1 MKPYQFIIMVVAAA
15 IFFVLFPGVDLSFS
29 RLFYQPGEGF
39 FPRGYLPVDILYG
52 LAVVIAYAVAV
63 FVVGASLA
71 RLIPRLERLWV
82 RPRVIAFIALSLAL
96 GPGLIVNSLLK
107 DNVGR
112 ARPYMIAEFGGTK
125 TFSPALAPS
134 DQCPKNC
141 SFVSGHAAGA
151 FFLVTFAFL
160 VRTPRRR
167 RYAMAG
173 ALAFGAA
180 SGLGRIALGAHFLSD
195 VVFAGLI
202 VYAVAWALH
211 EFLLVRESKPPPWL
225 DKLGLSKL
233 GLSEPGGRAWRAW
246 QRWAATPGGEMIL
259 SFAAIALLCLVF
271 IAYLDRPAALWFH
284 RLDAGGH
291 EFFKALSDLGA
302 AGPYLVITAI
312 AFAALRLAARI
323 GMFKARAGALKAYS
337 MVAAFIFSAV
347 AASGILINVLKVL
360 FGRVR
365 PKLLFRD
372 ELYGFD
378 WFRLGADFHSFP
390 SGHAQTITALMVAL
404 FILVPRFGVAYL
416 VIGAAIAISRAVV
429 NAHYMGDIVAG
440 AYAGAVM
447 TMWVHSVFARGGIDL
462 KLAAAGEYQRGAKVP
477 WCTRLGL
484 GGGLSGRLCRLA
496 GKTPAPSSSR
506 ENPRGK

>member
-1 MKPYQFIIMVVAAA
+1 MKPYQFIIGVVAAA
-15 IFFVLFPGVDLSFS
+15 ILFLQFPGVDLSFS

-39 FPRGYLPVDILYG
+39 FPRGTLAIDILYA
-52 LAVVIAYAVAV
+52 LATVIVYAVAI
-63 FVVGASLA
+63 FVAGASLA
-71 RLIPRLERLWV
+71 RLVPRLERLWV

-112 ARPYMIAEFGGTK
+112 ARPFMVVEFGGSK
-125 TFSPALAPS
+125 SFSPALVTS
-134 DQCPKNC
+134 DQCTRNC
-141 SFVSGHAAGA
+141 SFVSGHAAA
-151 FFLVTFAFL
+151 TFFLVTFAFL
-160 VRTPRRR
+160 VRGPRRR
-167 RYAMAG
+167 RWAMAG

-195 VVFAGLI
+195 VVFAGFI

-211 EFLLVRESKPPPWL
+211 DLLLVRDFKPPPW
-225 DKLGLSKL
+225 LSKL
-233 GLSEPGGRAWRAW
+233 GLSEPGTRAWRAW
-246 QRWAATPGGEMIL
+246 QRWAATPGGEAIL
-259 SFAAIALLCLVF
+259 SFAAVTLLCLAL
-271 IAYLDRPAALWFH
+271 IAYLDRAAAFWFH
-284 RLDAGGH
+284 RLDAPWH
-291 EFFKALSDLGA
+291 EFFKALSDLGT
-302 AGPYLVITAI
+302 AGPYLVVTAA
-312 AFAALRLAARI
+312 AFAALRLTARL

-337 MVAAFIFSAV
+337 MVAAFFFSAI
-347 AASGILINVLKVL
+347 AASGLLINVLKVL

-416 VIGAAIAISRAVV
+416 AVGTAIAMSRAVV

-440 AYAGAVM
+440 AYAAAVM

-462 KLAAAGEYQRGAKVP
+462 KASVAGEYQPVAKVS
-477 WCTRLGL
+477 WCYRLGL
-484 GGGLSGRLCRLA
+484 EGRFLGMLCRLG
-496 GKTPAPSSSR
+496 GKTSAAVSSR
-506 ENPRGK
+506 ENPRDK

>member
-1 MKPYQFIIMVVAAA
+1 MKPYRFIIGVVAAA
-15 IFFVLFPGVDLSFS
+15 IFFVLFPGADLGFS

-39 FPRGYLPVDILYG
+39 FPRGNLAVDILYDM
-52 LAVVIAYAVAV
+52 VIVIAYAVAV

-71 RLIPRLERLWV
+71 RLIPRLRRLWV

-112 ARPYMIAEFGGTK
+112 ARPFMVVEFGGAK
-125 TFSPALAPS
+125 SFSPALVPS
-134 DQCPKNC
+134 DQCTKNC
-141 SFVSGHAAGA
+141 SFVSGHAAGT

-160 VRTPRRR
+160 VRGTRRR
-167 RYAMAG
+167 RLAMAG
-173 ALAFGAA
+173 ALTLGAA

-211 EFLLVRESKPPPWL
+211 ELLLVRDIRFPPWL
-225 DKLGLSKL
+225 SKP
-233 GLSEPGGRAWRAW
+233 GLSEPGARAWRAW
-246 QRWAATPGGEMIL
+246 QRWAATTGGEVIL
-259 SFAAIALLCLVF
+259 SFAAASLLCLAL

-284 RLDAGGH
+284 RLDAGWH

-302 AGPYLVITAI
+302 AGPYLVVTFV
-312 AFAALRLAARI
+312 AFAALRGAARLE
-323 GMFKARAGALKAYS
+323 MFKARAGALKAYS
-337 MVAAFIFSAV
+337 MVAAFFFSAI

-390 SGHAQTITALMVAL
+390 SGHAQTITALLVAL
-404 FILVPRFGVAYL
+404 FILVPRFGVGYL
-416 VIGAAIAISRAVV
+416 AVGAAIAMGRAIV
-429 NAHYMGDIVAG
+429 NAHYLADIVAG
-440 AYAGAVM
+440 AYAAALV
-447 TMWVHSVFARGGIDL
+447 TMWVHSVFVRGGIDL
-462 KLAAAGEYQRGAKVP
+462 KASLAGETQRRAEVS

-484 GGGLSGRLCRLA
+484 EGRLLGMLCRLA
-496 GKTPAPSSSR
+496 GKTRAPSSSR
-506 ENPRGK
+506 ENPRDR

>member
-1 MKPYQFIIMVVAAA
+1 MKPYQFVIGVAAEHN
-15 IFFVLFPGVDLSFS
+15 FFMMFRGVDISFS
-29 RLFYQPGEGF
+29 RLFHRPGEGF
-39 FPRGYLPVDILYG
+39 FPRGTPPVDILYD
-52 LAVVIAYAVAV
+52 LVIVIAYAVAI
-63 FVVGASLA
+63 FVVGATLA

-82 RPRVIAFIALSLAL
+82 RPRVIAYIALSLAL

-112 ARPYMIAEFGGTK
+112 ARPFMIVEFGGTK

-134 DQCPKNC
+134 DQCPRNC

-160 VRTPRRR
+160 LRGPRRR
-167 RYAMAG
+167 RWAIAG

-211 EFLLVRESKPPPWL
+211 DLLLVRDFKPPSW
-225 DKLGLSKL
+225 LSKL
-233 GLSEPGGRAWRAW
+233 GLSVPGTRAWRAW
-246 QRWAATPGGEMIL
+246 QRWAATPGGEMVL
-259 SFAAIALLCLVF
+259 SFTAVALLCLAL
-271 IAYLDRPAALWFH
+271 IATLDRPAALWFH
-284 RLDAGGH
+284 RLDATWH
-291 EFFKALSDLGA
+291 EFFKTLSDLGT
-302 AGPYLVITAI
+302 AGPYLMVTAI
-312 AFAALRLAARI
+312 AFAALRLTARL

-337 MVAAFIFSAV
+337 MVAAFFFSAI
-347 AASGILINVLKVL
+347 AASGLLINVLKLL

-404 FILVPRFGVAYL
+404 FLLVPRFGVGYL
-416 VIGAAIAISRAVV
+416 AVGAAIAMGRAIVY
-429 NAHYMGDIVAG
+429 AHYLADIVAG
-440 AYAGAVM
+440 AYAAAVM
-447 TMWVHSVFARGGIDL
+447 TMWVHSVFMRSGIDL
-462 KLAAAGEYQRGAKVP
+462 KLSLGGEYQRGAKVP
-477 WCTRLGL
+477 WCYRLGL
-484 GGGLSGRLCRLA
+484 GGGLLGRLCRLA
-496 GKTPAPSSSR
+496 GKTLARASNR
-506 ENPRGK
+506 ENPRGR

>member
-1 MKPYQFIIMVVAAA
+1 MKPYQFIIGVVAAA
-15 IFFVLFPGVDLSFS
+15 IFFLLSPGVDISFS

-39 FPRGYLPVDILYG
+39 FPRGNLAVDILYE
-52 LAVVIAYAVAV
+52 LVIVIAYAVAI

-112 ARPYMIAEFGGTK
+112 ARPFTIVEFGGTK

-160 VRTPRRR
+160 IRRPRRR
-167 RYAMAG
+167 RWAMAG

-202 VYAVAWALH
+202 VYAVAWVLH

-225 DKLGLSKL
+225 DKLGLS
-233 GLSEPGGRAWRAW
+233 EPGARAWRAW

-259 SFAAIALLCLVF
+259 SFAAVALLCLVF

-284 RLDAGGH
+284 RLDAGWH

-302 AGPYLVITAI
+302 AGAYLVITFV

-337 MVAAFIFSAV
+337 MVAAFIFSAI

-416 VIGAAIAISRAVV
+416 VIGAAIAMSRAVV

-440 AYAGAVM
+440 AYAAAVM
-447 TMWVHSVFARGGIDL
+447 TMWVHSVFARSGIDL
-462 KLAAAGEYQRGAKVP
+462 KASMGGETQRIAKVP
-477 WCTRLGL
+477 WCYRLGL
-484 GGGLSGRLCRLA
+484 GGGLLGRLCRLA
-496 GKTPAPSSSR
+496 GKTPARSSSR

>member
-1 MKPYQFIIMVVAAA
+1 MKPYRFIIGVVAAA
-15 IFFVLFPGVDLSFS
+15 ICFVLFPGAELCFS

-39 FPRGYLPVDILYG
+39 FPRGNLAVDILYDM
-52 LAVVIAYAVAV
+52 VIVIAYAVAV

-71 RLIPRLERLWV
+71 RLIPRLRRLWV

-112 ARPYMIAEFGGTK
+112 ARPFMVVEFGGAKSFTR
-125 TFSPALAPS
+125 ALAPS
-134 DQCPKNC
+134 DQCTKNC
-141 SFVSGHAAGA
+141 SFVSGHAAGT

-160 VRTPRRR
+160 VRSTRRR
-167 RYAMAG
+167 RLAMAG
-173 ALAFGAA
+173 ALTLGAA

-195 VVFAGLI
+195 VVFAGFI

-211 EFLLVRESKPPPWL
+211 ELLLVRDIRFPPWL
-225 DKLGLSKL
+225 SKP
-233 GLSEPGGRAWRAW
+233 GLSEPGARAWRAW
-246 QRWAATPGGEMIL
+246 QRWAATPGGELIL
-259 SFAAIALLCLVF
+259 SFAAASLLCLAL
-271 IAYLDRPAALWFH
+271 IAYLDRPLALWFH
-284 RLDAGGH
+284 RLDAGWH
-291 EFFKALSDLGA
+291 AFFKALSDLGA
-302 AGPYLVITAI
+302 AGPYLVITFV

-378 WFRLGADFHSFP
+378 WFRLDADFHSFP

-404 FILVPRFGVAYL
+404 FILFPRFGVAYL

-440 AYAGAVM
+440 AYAAAVM
-447 TMWVHSVFARGGIDL
+447 TIWVHSVFARSGIDL
-462 KLAAAGEYQRGAKVP
+462 KLSVGGEYQRVAKVP
-477 WCTRLGL
+477 WCYRLGL
-484 GGGLSGRLCRLA
+484 GGGLWGRLCRLA
-496 GKTPAPSSSR
+496 GKRAARSSSR